1 MTVEDTIGCPYMMD
15 EEDERFLR
23 RHNARSNNKQLSED
37 DFENIMHQIESTINE
52 QLPHLNLVS
61 PLP

>member
-1 MTVEDTIGCPYMMD
+1 MMD